1 MRLEIE
7 DSKLQH
13 HLDLVQEELR
23 EIQLIKEL
31 FFSQIALQITDGAAY
46 LLWQE
51 KQIQRRISF
60 LESVHT
66 TAVQL
71 HTEVG
76 KEMELLLSNLKELE

>member
-7 DSKLQH
+7 DSKLQRQM
-13 HLDLVQEELR
+13 DLVQEELR

-31 FFSQIALQITDGAAY
+31 FFIQSTLQTVDGTAY

-51 KQIQRRISF
+51 KQIRRRISF
-60 LESVHT
+60 LESVHII
-66 TAVQL
+66 ADQL

-76 KEMELLLSNLKELE
+76 KEMELLLSDLKELE

>member
-7 DSKLQH
+7 DSKLQRQM
-13 HLDLVQEELR
+13 DLVQEELR

-31 FFSQIALQITDGAAY
+31 FFIQPTLQTVDGTAN

-51 KQIQRRISF
+51 KQIRRRISF
-60 LESVHT
+60 LESVHII
-66 TAVQL
+66 ADQL

-76 KEMELLLSNLKELE
+76 KEMELLLSDLKELE